1 VPDSHFRLA
10 LSHDRSQSD
19 IVKISKAVI
28 TAAGPGQ
35 EQLPLQTLINRRG
48 EPCSTLSVQLAELAN
63 SGIEEVALVIDN
75 PARETLLR
83 QAAGNTELALV
94 FVKQPPEN
102 QGFGHAIL
110 SVAEFTAGQS
120 FLLMVGDHIYVSD
133 DSTRSCA
140 SQLIEVAQREQC
152 LVSAVQSTHESQ
164 LRQFGTIGG
173 TLLAGQAGLYEV
185 NQVEEKPT
193 PTYAEQQLLVP
204 GQRLAHYLCFFGMHV
219 ITPEIM
225 ELLRQQAAQ
234 LPAGQALGL
243 SPALHQFAGLGKY
256 LAAQLEGHRF
266 DLEQPYGLLKAQI
279 AIGLQGTDRER
290 LLTEILELFAPLRS
304 DA

>member
-1 VPDSHFRLA
+1 M
-10 LSHDRSQSD
+10 
-19 IVKISKAVI
+19 KISKAVI

-48 EPCSTLSVQLAELAN
+48 EPCSTLAAQLAELAD
-63 SGIEEVALVIDN
+63 SGIEEVAVVIDD
-75 PARETLLR
+75 PERETLLR
-83 QAAGNTELALV
+83 HAAAGTDLSLV
-94 FVKQPPEN
+94 FVQQPAEAR
-102 QGFGHAIL
+102 GFGHAIL
-110 SVAEFTAGQS
+110 SAAEFTAGQP

-133 DSTRSCA
+133 DSARTCA
-140 SQLIEVAQREQC
+140 SQLIEVARHEQC
-152 LVSAVQSTHESQ
+152 LISAVQSTHESQ

-173 TLLAGQAGLYEV
+173 TLVAGQAGLYEV

-193 PTYAEQQLLVP
+193 PTYAEQHLLVP

-219 ITPEIM
+219 ITPEVM
-225 ELLRQQAAQ
+225 ELLRKEAAQ
-234 LPAGQALGL
+234 LRPGQALGL

-256 LAAQLEGHRF
+256 LAAQLQGRRF

>member
-1 VPDSHFRLA
+1 MN
-10 LSHDRSQSD
+10 
-19 IVKISKAVI
+19 ISKAVI

-48 EPCSTLSVQLAELAN
+48 EPCSTLAVQLAELAN
-63 SGIEEVALVIDN
+63 SGIEEVAVVIND
-75 PARETLLR
+75 PERETLLR
-83 QAAGNTELALV
+83 HAAQGTDLSLV
-94 FVKQPPEN
+94 FVKQPAEAK
-102 QGFGHAIL
+102 GFGHAIL
-110 SVAEFTAGQS
+110 SAAEFTAGQP

-133 DSTRSCA
+133 DSSRTCA
-140 SQLIEVAQREQC
+140 SQLIEVARRENC
-152 LVSAVQSTHESQ
+152 VISAVQSTHESQ

-173 TLLAGQAGLYEV
+173 SLVAGQAGLYEV

-193 PTYAEQQLLVP
+193 PTYAEQHLLVP

-219 ITPEIM
+219 LTPEVL
-225 ELLRQQAAQ
+225 ELLRKEAAQ
-234 LPAGQALGL
+234 LHPEQALGL

-256 LAAQLEGHRF
+256 LAAQLQGRRF
-266 DLEQPYGLLKAQI
+266 DLEPPYGLLKAQI

-290 LLTEILELFAPLRS
+290 VLTEILELFAPLRS

>member
-1 VPDSHFRLA
+1 M
-10 LSHDRSQSD
+10 
-19 IVKISKAVI
+19 KISKAVI

-48 EPCSTLSVQLAELAN
+48 EPCSTLAAQLAELAD
-63 SGIEEVALVIDN
+63 SGIEEVAVVIDD
-75 PARETLLR
+75 PERETLLR
-83 QAAGNTELALV
+83 HAAAGTDLSLV
-94 FVKQPPEN
+94 FVQQPAEAR
-102 QGFGHAIL
+102 GFGHAIL
-110 SVAEFTAGQS
+110 SAAEFTAGQP

-133 DSTRSCA
+133 DSARTCA
-140 SQLIEVAQREQC
+140 SQLIEVARREQC

-173 TLLAGQAGLYEV
+173 TLVAGQAGLYEV

-193 PTYAEQQLLVP
+193 PTYAEQHLLVP

-219 ITPEIM
+219 ITPEVL
-225 ELLRQQAAQ
+225 ELLRKEAAQ
-234 LPAGQALGL
+234 LRPGQALGL

-256 LAAQLEGHRF
+256 LAAQLQGRRF